1 MIKLLMGGCFMVA
14 PSAFGL
20 ISLLF
25 TIAVPVSFVLLL
37 IWIYQ
42 LKKNSEKQIEQN
54 KEIIRLLEKEKA

>member
-1 MIKLLMGGCFMVA
+1 MVA
-14 PSAFGL
+14 PSALGL

-25 TIAVPVSFVLLL
+25 TIAVPVSFVLFL

-54 KEIIRLLEKEKA
+54 KEIIRLLEKGKAL